1 MPQHKSKGAA
11 TVHEAHELQKLML
24 QAAIEQLER
33 ERAEGDVKAQ
43 TLSAIAK
50 IVKDTGVEIDWLND
64 DSSHLNDLV
73 SGLKL
78 NYDHFTTLSRK

>member
-1 MPQHKSKGAA
+1 MPRNKSKGAA
-11 TVHEAHELQKLML
+11 TVHEAHELQKLMI

-33 ERAEGDVKAQ
+33 ERQDGEVKAQ

-64 DSSHLNDLV
+64 EVGHLNDML

-78 NYDHFTTLSRK
+78 DFSHMKSVTHS